1 MQFEL
6 ATLKAN
12 NTYFLT
18 PLPPGKQAIGCRWV
32 YKTKRKSN
40 GSLEHYKARLV
51 AKGYTQLEGIDY
63 HDTFSPTAKMV
74 TIRCLLQQCFGY
86 NTLVTSST

>member
-1 MQFEL
+1 MQSEL

-32 YKTKRKSN
+32 YKIKRKSN
-40 GSLEHYKARLV
+40 GSLAQYKAWLV
-51 AKGYTQLEGIDY
+51 AC
-63 HDTFSPTAKMV
+63 S
-74 TIRCLLQQCFGY
+74 
-86 NTLVTSST
+86 